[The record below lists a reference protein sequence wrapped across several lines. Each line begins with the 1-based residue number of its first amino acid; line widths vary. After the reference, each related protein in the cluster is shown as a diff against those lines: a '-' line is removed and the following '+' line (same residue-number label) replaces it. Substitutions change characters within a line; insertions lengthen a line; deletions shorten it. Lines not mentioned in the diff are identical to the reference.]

1 MKSLSLPKPLIII
14 LVGLPGAGKSSFARQ
29 FSETFGAPIVSYDR
43 LRYELFTEPQYSK
56 EEQDILARVANYQL
70 GEILKTKQT
79 CILDGDGAARVDRMR
94 IAKTAKEAGYSTL
107 IVWVQ
112 TDEATAK
119 QRATRRLKQKQED
132 KYSNTL
138 TSEQYEAFVK
148 KFTAPNHSEPYIV
161 ISGKHTYA
169 AQVRVILKRLAQPR
183 QKTVET
189 VSPPERQV
197 PKTARRQN
205 VIIR

>member
-14 LVGLPGAGKSSFARQ
+14 LVGLPGAGKSFFARQ

-43 LRYELFTEPQYSK
+43 LRYELFTEPKYSK
-56 EEQDILARVANYQL
+56 DEQDILSRVANYQL

-79 CILDGDGAARVDRMR
+79 CILDGEGSARVDRMR
-94 IAKTAKEAGYSTL
+94 IAKLAREAGYGTL

-112 TDEATAK
+112 TDETTAK
-119 QRATRRLKQKQED
+119 QRVTRRLKQKQED

-138 TSEQYEAFVK
+138 TPEQYDTFVK
-148 KFTAPNHSEPYIV
+148 RFTPPNHSEPYLV

-169 AQVRVILKRLAQPR
+169 AQVRVILKKLAQPR
-183 QKTVET
+183 QTTTET
-189 VSPPERQV
+189 IIPPERKASTQS
-197 PKTARRQN
+197 RRQN

>member
-1 MKSLSLPKPLIII
+1 M
-14 LVGLPGAGKSSFARQ
+14 GLPGAGKSFFARQ

-43 LRYELFTEPQYSK
+43 LRYDLFAEPKYSK
-56 EEQDILARVANYQL
+56 DEQDILARVVSYQL

-79 CILDGDGAARVDRMR
+79 CILDGEGSARVDRMR
-94 IAKTAKEAGYSTL
+94 IAKIAREAGYSTL
-107 IVWVQ
+107 IIWVQ

-119 QRATRRLKQKQED
+119 QRITRRSKQKQED

-138 TSEQYEAFVK
+138 TPEQYDMFVK
-148 KFTAPNHSEPYIV
+148 KFTPPNHSEAYVV

-169 AQVRVILKRLAQPR
+169 AQVRAVLKRLAQPR
-183 QKTVET
+183 QKTSEAIA
-189 VSPPERQV
+189 PPERKA
-197 PKTARRQN
+197 PTHPRRQN